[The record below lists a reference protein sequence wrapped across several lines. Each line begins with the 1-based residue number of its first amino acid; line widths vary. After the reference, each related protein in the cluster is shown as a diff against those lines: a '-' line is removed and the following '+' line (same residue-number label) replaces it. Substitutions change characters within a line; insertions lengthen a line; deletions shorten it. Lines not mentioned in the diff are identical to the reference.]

1 MTHQPFRLITLLA
14 TSIVIASLLGCT
26 KSSPLAGASTADP
39 HDAERAAIGLG
50 IAPVPLTTQGLDTT
64 LVGIGSYL
72 VNATGG
78 CNDCHTVPNFAAG
91 GDPYKGEKPIINT
104 AHYLQGGRQFGPIT
118 SRNLTPK
125 GADRLPAGL
134 SFAQFK
140 WVMQTGEDPKDAK
153 RLLQV
158 MPWPIFAHLS
168 EPDLRAIYEFLRAIP
183 ALPDNPNPS
192 PHP

>member
-1 MTHQPFRLITLLA
+1 MTHTRRLLALLA
-14 TSIVIASLLGCT
+14 TLVFASGLLGCT
-26 KSSPLAGASTADP
+26 KGSSQGGADN
-39 HDAERAAIGLG
+39 AERAAIGLS
-50 IAPVPLTTQGLDTT
+50 IAPVPLKIDGLDRT

-78 CNDCHTVPNFAAG
+78 CNDCHTVPNFAAS
-91 GDPYKGEKPIINT
+91 GDPYKGERPMINA
-104 AHYLQGGRQFGPIT
+104 AHYLQGGRQFGPVT

-125 GADRLPAGL
+125 GTERLPAGL

-140 WVMQTGEDPKDAK
+140 WLMQTGEDPLDSK

-158 MPWPIFAHLS
+158 MPWPIFSHLS
-168 EPDLRAIYEFLRAIP
+168 ESDLRAIYEFLRAIP